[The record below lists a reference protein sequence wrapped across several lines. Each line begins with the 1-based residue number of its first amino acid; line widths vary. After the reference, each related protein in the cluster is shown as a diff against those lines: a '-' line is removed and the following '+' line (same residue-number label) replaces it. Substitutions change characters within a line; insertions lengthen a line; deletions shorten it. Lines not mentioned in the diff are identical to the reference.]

1 MENNYSEE
9 NQKTES
15 PYLPNKS
22 KKSFQNRNITINTSK
37 NNFTSNNNNSN
48 ILIQDDY
55 NEFHS
60 KVEEFSPAKKIINQ
74 NKSNISNTNNNNL
87 ININSKNNIE
97 KIQELLD
104 SKRILSTL
112 RTIKSS
118 NSMVNYEDIK
128 LLPSLFVDMQEAL
141 KKSNANVL
149 ELKETIKDKLDEEK
163 LLKDK
168 IKEMEIEN
176 KKIMEKL
183 YKHKSKENE
192 MKQKF
197 DELKYENLNL
207 NQNLEYKSNIQE
219 KFENLILEN
228 KNLKRMNTDLNK
240 KLEGYEEEINF
251 LNKTKKELE
260 LKNKKFKN
268 AQGLLQNEIS
278 SIEEH
283 LEDVKTFQVEIKKMQ
298 QEIKVLKEMNK
309 KLENDK
315 KAALKENYNYINTIK
330 DMKIELKNLLNDKMS
345 LLQEG
350 KEIKNKKILLFN
362 ELNNKIELQQKK
374 IENESVKNNELF
386 EKNQKLEKYLNDF
399 EEIKKKYNE
408 LFEDYNKLMDENDE
422 LKRKIQEKK
431 YSLEDINN
439 LEEKYETEVFE
450 LKSLV
455 NIWKNNFLEIAKFK
469 LINYDIKSHQE
480 IENILDI
487 DENYL
492 NNIPNELKEISNK
505 ILNYFKLLIEQ
516 ENYKTINLRQLK
528 EALINEQEKVYLL
541 NSRLKKEKYLRM
553 KIHNRYMYLRGN
565 LRVMCRVRP
574 FLTSEKINKKS
585 QMETIMINNDSII
598 INQENKPEKIFEYD
612 YIFDTKSTQSDVYEE
627 ATLLI
632 QSMVQG
638 NNICIIAYGQTC
650 TGKTYTIQGPDSK
663 NPGIAIRAAKELF
676 TILKNFNDSKLFE
689 SIRLSLTIIEI
700 YNEQIYN
707 LLEES
712 TPNLS
717 MYEDASGNLIIP
729 DLNPISINSF
739 DEASKLFK
747 LASKF
752 RHTSTTEYN
761 DRSSRS
767 HCIFSF
773 QLKLTGKD
781 GRIIRSILHIID
793 LAGSERISKSQNNDE
808 KIRKEAICIN
818 LSLHSLSTVLNS
830 IALKA
835 NHIPYRDSKLTHF
848 LKDCLN
854 ENYNI
859 LLLLHI
865 SPHIKD
871 LQETISTLQFGER
884 IVKICHHKTGKEKI
898 QFLNPSKQQH
908 HVINDNNFN

>member
-1 MENNYSEE
+1 MD
-9 NQKTES
+9 
-15 PYLPNKS
+15 
-22 KKSFQNRNITINTSK
+22 
-37 NNFTSNNNNSN
+37 NNFTEETQKEDSQYLQTNQKRETQKNNIIVNTSNNNFTINNNNNSN

-60 KVEEFSPAKKIINQ
+60 KVEEYSPKKNPL
-74 NKSNISNTNNNNL
+74 NTNISNPTTYNP
-87 ININSKNNIE
+87 INSNNNIE
-97 KIQELLD
+97 KIQELLK

-112 RTIKSS
+112 RTIKSN
-118 NSMVNYEDIK
+118 NSLNYDEIK
-128 LLPSLFVDMQEAL
+128 LLPTLFVDMQEAL
-141 KKSNANVL
+141 QKSNENVL
-149 ELKETIKDKLDEEK
+149 ELKETIKNKLDSEK
-163 LLKDK
+163 ILKDK
-168 IKEMEIEN
+168 IKEIEMEN

-207 NQNLEYKSNIQE
+207 NQNIEYNTNIQQ

-228 KNLKRMNTDLNK
+228 KTLKRMNNELNK

-251 LNKTKKELE
+251 LNNTKKELE
-260 LKNKKFKN
+260 LKNRKFKN

-278 SIEEH
+278 NIEEH
-283 LEDVKTFQVEIKKMQ
+283 LEDVKNFQMEIKKMQ
-298 QEIKVLKEMNK
+298 QEIKTIKELNK

-315 KAALKENYNYINTIK
+315 RNAIKENYNYINTIK
-330 DMKIELKNLLNDKMS
+330 EMKINLKNLLNDKMS

-350 KEIKNKKILLFN
+350 KDIKNKKNILFN
-362 ELNNKIELQQKK
+362 ELNNKIEQQQKK
-374 IENESVKNNELF
+374 IEDENIKYSELY
-386 EKNQKLEKYLNDF
+386 EQNQILQKKMKELED
-399 EEIKKKYNE
+399 IKIKYNE
-408 LFEDYNKLMDENDE
+408 LFEDYNRLMAENEE
-422 LKRKIQEKK
+422 LRGQFENKK
-431 YSLEDINN
+431 YSLEDINK
-439 LEEKYETEVFE
+439 LEEKYETEVYE
-450 LKSLV
+450 LKSLI

-469 LINYDIKSHQE
+469 LVNYDIKQNQE
-480 IENILDI
+480 IENIINI

-492 NNIPNELKEISNK
+492 NNAPNEIKDVSNK
-505 ILNYFKLLIEQ
+505 IMNYFKLLIEK

-528 EALINEQEKVYLL
+528 EALISEQEKVYLL
-541 NSRLKKEKYLRM
+541 SSRLKNEKFLRR

-574 FLTSEKINKKS
+574 FLPTEKINKKS
-585 QMETIMINNDSII
+585 QMETILINNDSISI
-598 INQENKPEKIFEYD
+598 YQENKPEKNFEYD
-612 YIFDTKSTQSDVYEE
+612 YIFEQKSTQNDVYEE
-627 ATLLI
+627 VTLLI

-663 NPGIAIRAAKELF
+663 NPGIAPRAAKELF
-676 TILKNFNDSKLFE
+676 HILSIFSKSNYFE

-707 LLEES
+707 LLEEN
-712 TPNLS
+712 TPSLN

-729 DLNPISINSF
+729 DLNPISVTNF
-739 DEASKLFK
+739 DEANKLFK
-747 LASKF
+747 LAAKF
-752 RHTSTTEYN
+752 RHTSTTEFN

-793 LAGSERISKSQNNDE
+793 LAGSERISKSQNKDE

-830 IALKA
+830 IALRA

-848 LKDCLN
+848 LKDSLN

-859 LLLLHI
+859 LLLLHV

-871 LQETISTLQFGER
+871 LPETISTLQFGER

-898 QFLNPSKQQH
+898 QFLNPSK
-908 HVINDNNFN
+908 

>member
-1 MENNYSEE
+1 MENNYTEE
-9 NQKTES
+9 NQKEEIH
-15 PYLPNKS
+15 YLPYDS
-22 KKSFQNRNITINTSK
+22 KKECQKSNIIDDTTN
-37 NNFTSNNNNSN
+37 NNFIINNNNNSN
-48 ILIQDDY
+48 ILIQDNY

-60 KVEEFSPAKKIINQ
+60 KVEEYTPSKNPPKT
-74 NKSNISNTNNNNL
+74 NISNHNPY
-87 ININSKNNIE
+87 IPINSKNNIE
-97 KIQELLD
+97 KIQELLE
-104 SKRILSTL
+104 SKRILSTI
-112 RTIKSS
+112 RTIKSN
-118 NSMVNYEDIK
+118 NSLNYDEIK
-128 LLPSLFVDMQEAL
+128 LLPTLFVDMQEAL

-149 ELKETIKDKLDEEK
+149 ELKETIKDKLNSEK
-163 LLKDK
+163 ILKDK
-168 IKEMEIEN
+168 IKEIEMEN

-197 DELKYENLNL
+197 DKLKYENLNL
-207 NQNLEYKSNIQE
+207 NQNLEYNSNIQE

-228 KNLKRMNTDLNK
+228 KTLKRMNNELNK

-251 LNKTKKELE
+251 LNNTKKELE
-260 LKNKKFKN
+260 LKNRKFKN

-278 SIEEH
+278 NIEEH
-283 LEDVKTFQVEIKKMQ
+283 LEDVKSFQIEIKKMQ
-298 QEIKVLKEMNK
+298 QEIKNIKELNK
-309 KLENDK
+309 KLETDK
-315 KAALKENYNYINTIK
+315 KNALKENYDYINTIK
-330 DMKIELKNLLNDKMS
+330 EMKINLKNLLNDKMT

-350 KEIKNKKILLFN
+350 KDIKNKKNILFN
-362 ELNNKIELQQKK
+362 ELNSKIEQQQKK
-374 IENESVKNNELF
+374 IENEIIKYTELK
-386 EKNQKLEKYLNDF
+386 EKNQILEKNMSELED
-399 EEIKKKYNE
+399 IKIKYNE
-408 LFEDYNKLMDENDE
+408 LYEDYNKLINENEE
-422 LKRKIQEKK
+422 LKTQFENKK
-431 YSLEDINN
+431 YSLEDINK
-439 LEEKYETEVFE
+439 LQEKYETEVFE
-450 LKSLV
+450 LKSLI

-469 LINYDIKSHQE
+469 LVNYDIKQNQE
-480 IENILDI
+480 IENIINI

-492 NNIPNELKEISNK
+492 NNAPNKIKDISNK
-505 ILNYFKLLIEQ
+505 IVNYFKLLIEK

-541 NSRLKKEKYLRM
+541 SSRLKNEKFLRR

-574 FLTSEKINKKS
+574 FLPTEKINKKS
-585 QMETIMINNDSII
+585 QIETMLINNDSISI
-598 INQENKPEKIFEYD
+598 YQENKPEKNFEYD
-612 YIFDTKSTQSDVYEE
+612 YIFDPKSTQNDVYEE
-627 ATLLI
+627 VTLLI

-663 NPGIAIRAAKELF
+663 NPGIAPRAAKELF
-676 TILKNFNDSKLFE
+676 LILSTFSKSNYFE

-712 TPNLS
+712 TPSLN
-717 MYEDASGNLIIP
+717 MYEDSSGNLIIP
-729 DLNPISINSF
+729 DLNPISVNSF
-739 DEASKLFK
+739 DEANKLFK
-747 LASKF
+747 LAAKF
-752 RHTSTTEYN
+752 RHTSSTEFN

-781 GRIIRSILHIID
+781 GRIIRSTLHIID
-793 LAGSERISKSQNNDE
+793 LAGSERLSKSHNKDE
-808 KIRKEAICIN
+808 KLKKEAICIN

-848 LKDCLN
+848 LKESLN

-859 LLLLHI
+859 LLLLHV
-865 SPHIKD
+865 SPHIND
-871 LQETISTLQFGER
+871 LPETISTLQFGER

-898 QFLNPSKQQH
+898 QFLNPSK
-908 HVINDNNFN
+908 